1 MSNKKEVF
9 KQHKKLHVK
18 TGDKV
23 SILAGDEKGKTGTIV
38 RVLKEKNRVIVE
50 GLNLAKK
57 AVKPSQ
63 QNQEGGFI
71 QIEASI
77 HISNVMLIDPKTN
90 QPSRIG
96 RRLNEKTG
104 KLERYAKKSNTSI

>member
-18 TGDKV
+18 SGDKV
-23 SILAGDEKGKTGTIV
+23 AIIAGDEKGKTGTIV
-38 RVLKEKNRVIVE
+38 RVLREKNRVIVE
-50 GLNLAKK
+50 GLNLVTK

-71 QIEASI
+71 QKEASI

-104 KLERYAKKSNTSI
+104 KLERYAKKSNTAI